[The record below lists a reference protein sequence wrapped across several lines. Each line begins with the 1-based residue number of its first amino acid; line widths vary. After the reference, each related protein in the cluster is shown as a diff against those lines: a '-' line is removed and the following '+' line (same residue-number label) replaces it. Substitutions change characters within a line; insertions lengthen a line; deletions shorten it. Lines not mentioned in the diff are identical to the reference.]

1 MVLKAIREHRA
12 TRVFTGE
19 AVPDETMRAI
29 LMAGRRAQSSK
40 NSQPWQ
46 FVVVR
51 ERETLRQLGE
61 CGRWAG
67 HLAGAAFGVALVT
80 TARDSFDLGQAAA
93 YLMLAAHEMGVASCL
108 AAMWDEAKAR
118 AILGIPAENTFHYAI
133 SFGYAAGDQPVPG
146 VTRGRKPLEDVVRWE
161 KW

>member
-1 MVLKAIREHRA
+1 MVLKAISEHRA

-19 AVPDETMRAI
+19 AVPDEIIRAI
-29 LMAGRRAQSSK
+29 LRAGRRAQSSK

-93 YLMLAAHEMGVASCL
+93 FMMLAAHEMGVASCL
-108 AAMWDEAKAR
+108 AAMWEEDKAK
-118 AILGIPAENTFHYAI
+118 AILGIPEENTFHYAI
-133 SFGYAAGDQPVPG
+133 SFGYAAPDQPVPG
-146 VTRGRKPLEDVVRWE
+146 VTRGRKALEDMLRWE